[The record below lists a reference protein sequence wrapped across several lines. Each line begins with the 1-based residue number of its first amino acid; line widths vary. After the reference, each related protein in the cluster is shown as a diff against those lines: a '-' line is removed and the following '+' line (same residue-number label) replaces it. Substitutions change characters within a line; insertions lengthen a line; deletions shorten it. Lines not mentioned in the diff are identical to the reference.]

1 MREPTAIEWYRGKR
15 VCVTGSTGLIG
26 SYVVAVLKASGAWVR
41 ANFHTRAMTHPCKSL
56 ADRRCSFDLMVPGGA
71 EELVSGCE
79 IVIGCAGITGGA
91 GLHAVDPLGF
101 VGPATTMVENT
112 LHACHLEKV
121 ERFGFISS
129 TTVYPPSDEPVR
141 EGYETTGPP
150 YEGYWGVGESKR
162 WLEKLCRYYHEKV
175 GLKVAVIRP
184 SGVYGRHDNFDE
196 RTGHVIPGMLNR
208 AMALKPGET
217 FEIWGDGGDVRDFVH
232 ASDVARGLLL
242 AVSKSEDADPFNIAS
257 GRPVTTGELALRV
270 LDAVGRPGEGFT
282 TRPDKP
288 TALRT
293 RLVDISKARRVLGY
307 EPEITLAEGLADTVA
322 WRRAQS

>member
-26 SYVVAVLKASGAWVR
+26 RYVVRVLRVSGAHVHAVGGASR
-41 ANFHTRAMTHPCKSL
+41 AGGEWPVEGAK
-56 ADRRCSFDLMVPGGA
+56 FDLMVPGDA
-71 EELVSGCE
+71 TLAVMGCE

-196 RTGHVIPGMLNR
+196 RTGHVVPSLINR
-208 AMALKPGET
+208 ALRNPGSA
-217 FEIWGDGGDVRDFVH
+217 FEVWGDGGDTRDLVH
-232 ASDVARGLLL
+232 AQDVARGLLL
-242 AVSKSEDADPFNIAS
+242 AVSRSEDADPFNIAS
-257 GRPVTTGELALRV
+257 GVGVTTGELALRV
-270 LDAVGRPGEGFT
+270 LDAVGRPGEGIV

-293 RLVDISKARRVLGY
+293 RLVDISKARAVLGY